1 MLRPAT
7 PLTILLL
14 GAFGLLIIS
23 IVSTPIIKIIP
34 LASFAGIDFGVFGFC
49 KGDACS
55 PIELGYDTSSLLND
69 AQSSTFDLPS
79 STRATLSIILIVHPI
94 AAFLTFIML
103 VLAASAHFHAPSH
116 SPRFLLV
123 IFIFSILTLVTALLS
138 FLIDVLLFVPHMA
151 WGSYLVLAATILV
164 AMSGIV
170 SCAMRRTLVNRKA
183 RKRRIAENA
192 EMNGANFYG
201 REGPNPNLPPA
212 VIATAAA
219 AGTAVN
225 NQPAFATF
233 EIAKK
238 PKDEPLNNDE
248 RVPLTQQIPAE
259 RPTDGQS
266 VTGSTLK
273 YNLSNRSDL
282 RTQVPTENN
291 SYRAPDST
299 YDINGLRPSDPYFS
313 NQFNEYPPT
322 VNEQRGQPPQN
333 NMRGGP
339 RGGLRVA
346 YDGQGRG
353 DYGLSTR
360 GTQQPRGG
368 MQQPR
373 GGMQQPR
380 GGMQQPRGGMQQPR
394 GGMQQPRG
402 GMQQA
407 RGGIQQPQ
415 GAYRPPQSGNIPYRG
430 VNLGSQRGN
439 STRGSI
445 NGRGGRIQPGFE
457 AIPPRF
463 RGDEQLP
470 PDPYE
475 RAPLSPTGFREIG
488 YNAPSPSVYSTY
500 NPRLSAGTFPVAQ
513 TPPPLSELDEN
524 LVMVRPERTNGGNQ
538 PSKLN
543 NNLFTNKAMSN
554 NHDTGPSQ
562 VRDHQQ
568 LGYTENRAADYNMEE
583 PYVAPLQPRKQNGSP
598 NHSRDV
604 LTANFPVDLVTNR
617 KFIGNNRYDDADHV
631 FLPPPNISA
640 PFAPR
645 PTKAIPGI
653 LTGFN
658 IERDKSNEDLRFS
671 PCSPAESEYSNF
683 TSVSQRGVN
692 PQWNGDTSGELKD
705 PNYSR
710 DLVPSR
716 KPTQQRND
724 VLLSGNPDFS
734 IPTARG
740 GRNNARGDA
749 MR

>member
-69 AQSSTFDLPS
+69 AQSSTFDLPP

-183 RKRRIAENA
+183 RKRRVAENA
-192 EMNGANFYG
+192 EMNGANFYSN
-201 REGPNPNLPPA
+201 EGQNPNLPPA
-212 VIATAAA
+212 VVATAAA
-219 AGTAVN
+219 VGTAVN

-233 EIAKK
+233 EMAKK

-248 RVPLTQQIPAE
+248 RVPLTQQILAE
-259 RPTDGQS
+259 RPANGQS
-266 VTGSTLK
+266 VTGGTLK

-291 SYRAPDST
+291 SYRVPDST
-299 YDINGLRPSDPYFS
+299 YNVNGPRPSDPYFS

-322 VNEQRGQPPQN
+322 INEQRGQPSQN
-333 NMRGGP
+333 SMRGGP
-339 RGGLRVA
+339 RGGLSVA

-353 DYGLSTR
+353 GYGPSIR
-360 GTQQPRGG
+360 GMQQPRGGMQQSRGG

-380 GGMQQPRGGMQQPR
+380 GGMQQPRGGMQQLR
-394 GGMQQPRG
+394 GGTQQP
-402 GMQQA
+402 QE
-407 RGGIQQPQ
+407 GIQQPQ
-415 GAYRPPQSGNIPYRG
+415 GAYRPPQTGSIPYRG
-430 VNLGSQRGN
+430 GNLGSQRGN

-445 NGRGGRIQPGFE
+445 NGRGGRIQPGFV

-463 RGDEQLP
+463 RGDEQVP

-475 RAPLSPTGFREIG
+475 RAPLPPTGFKEIE
-488 YNAPSPSVYSTY
+488 YAAPSPSVYSTY
-500 NPRLSAGTFPVAQ
+500 NPRLSIGSFPVAQ

-524 LVMVRPERTNGGNQ
+524 LVMVRPERMNGGNQ

-543 NNLFTNKAMSN
+543 NSLFTTKVTLN
-554 NHDTGPSQ
+554 NDDNGPFQ
-562 VRDHQQ
+562 VIDYEQ

-583 PYVAPLQPRKQNGSP
+583 PHVAPLQPRKQNGSP
-598 NHSRDV
+598 NYPRNM
-604 LTANFPVDLVTNR
+604 LAANVPDDLVANR
-617 KFIGNNRYDDADHV
+617 KFIGNNRYDEADHV

-658 IERDKSNEDLRFS
+658 TERDKSNEDLRFS

-692 PQWNGDTSGELKD
+692 PQWNGDTTGELKD
-705 PNYSR
+705 PKYNR
-710 DLVPSR
+710 DPVPIR

-734 IPTARG
+734 IPAARG
-740 GRNNARGDA
+740 GRNNARGGA